1 MVECADTLI
10 LWRPCETKEALPLKY
25 GAGYG
30 DTDMVCVRSIAGE
43 QIGEV
48 SLAGENVCLTTVRIH
63 VQLSGL
69 QAWWHELV
77 ISALRRQS

>member
-1 MVECADTLI
+1 MRLLCEFCVLPLGDRMVECADTLI

-43 QIGEV
+43 QI
-48 SLAGENVCLTTVRIH
+48 
-63 VQLSGL
+63 
-69 QAWWHELV
+69 
-77 ISALRRQS
+77 